1 MNKNKNTKE
10 EALTLLKTLI
20 KDKDLISHS
29 IEVSNVSLDICK
41 AMNIQGE
48 QSDLICSAAILHD
61 IGLSHE
67 IRKHNFPAI
76 DAFLYLKEKN
86 WDKFILNIILH
97 HSESKYLAER
107 TRPDLAHFYRNN
119 PLPASAV
126 VGSRI
131 VTMANFRVNG
141 LGERITAQKRIREIK
156 EKYGESAESYKV
168 AKVCYNS
175 LKYFPLDF

>member
-1 MNKNKNTKE
+1 MNKSTKK
-10 EALTLLKTLI
+10 EALKLLTTLI
-20 KDKDLISHS
+20 DDENLISHS
-29 IEVSNVSLDICK
+29 VEVSNVSLDICE
-41 AMNIQGE
+41 ALNIQGE
-48 QSDLICSAAILHD
+48 QRDLICIAAILHD

-67 IRKHNFPAI
+67 IRKHNFPPI

-86 WDKFILNIILH
+86 WDKFILNVILH
-97 HSESKYLAER
+97 HSKSKYLAER
-107 TRPDLAHFYRNN
+107 TRPDLVHFYRRN
-119 PLPASAV
+119 PLPTSAV
-126 VGSRI
+126 VGSKI

-141 LGERITAQKRIREIK
+141 MGERITAQKRIREIK